1 MRDHTAKVIGRR
13 DLGPAAFRLD
23 LEAAELAAAI
33 RPGQFVMVGIPGG
46 RQDPLLRRPL
56 GYLGRDR
63 EAGRLSLLVQAV
75 GRGTR
80 ILGEVQPGQELKVL
94 GPLGRGW
101 TLPERGPVL
110 LAGGGIG
117 IVPLADLAVQLAGRL
132 ETVMIYGARR
142 ADELYLRDELAGLPL
157 ALILATDDGSCG
169 VAGTVIAA
177 MRELNAAGFARYYG
191 CGPRPMLS
199 SLQSL
204 MSAAGVEGE
213 LSLEERMA
221 CGFGACLG
229 CAVALRDSTGEPVHR
244 RVCADGPVFP
254 AGEVIFG

>member
-1 MRDHTAKVIGRR
+1 MRDHTATVIGRR
-13 DLGPAAFRLD
+13 DLGSSAYRLD
-23 LEAAELAAAI
+23 LEAPELAAAI
-33 RPGQFVMVGIPGG
+33 RPGQFVMVGIPSPGL
-46 RQDPLLRRPL
+46 DPLLRRPL

-63 EAGRLSLLVQAV
+63 GTGRLSVLVQKA

-80 ILGEVQPGQELKVL
+80 ILGEVQTGQELKVL

-101 TLPERGPVL
+101 TLPECGPVL
-110 LAGGGIG
+110 LVGGGIG
-117 IVPLADLAVQLAGRL
+117 LVPLADLAVQLAGRL
-132 ETVMIYGARR
+132 ETVMIYGARC
-142 ADELYLRDELAGLPL
+142 ADELYLRDELASLPL

-169 VAGTVIAA
+169 VAGTVIDA
-177 MRELNAAGFARYYG
+177 MRELNPASFARYYG

-199 SLQSL
+199 RLQSL
-204 MSAAGVEGE
+204 MAAAGVEGE

-229 CAVALRDSTGEPVHR
+229 CAVALRSPTGEPPHK
-244 RVCADGPVFP
+244 RVCTDGPVFP

>member
-1 MRDHTAKVIGRR
+1 MRDHTAKVVGRR
-13 DLGPAAFRLD
+13 DLGSAAYRLD
-23 LEAAELAAAI
+23 LAAPELATVI

-63 EAGRLSLLVQAV
+63 EAGRLSVLVRKI

-80 ILGEVQPGQELKVL
+80 ILGEAEPGQELKVL

-101 TLPERGPVL
+101 TPPERGPVL

-117 IVPLADLAVQLAGRL
+117 MVPLVDLAVQLAGRL
-132 ETVMIYGARR
+132 ETVVIYGARC

-169 VAGTVIAA
+169 VAGTVIDA
-177 MRELNAAGFARYYG
+177 MRELNPASFARYYG
-191 CGPRPMLS
+191 CGPYPMLAN
-199 SLQSL
+199 LQSL
-204 MSAAGVEGE
+204 MAAAGVAGE

-229 CAVALRDSTGEPVHR
+229 CAVALRDSTGEPVHK